1 MDIYGITLHDNE
13 PSFRRSHGI
22 SFACKKA
29 FGGII
34 LSYGPESHEYGLFSV
49 NSKDT
54 LPANYYI
61 KSNKSAANITKT

>member
-1 MDIYGITLHDNE
+1 M
-13 PSFRRSHGI
+13 
-22 SFACKKA
+22 
-29 FGGII
+29 

-61 KSNKSAANITKT
+61 KSNKSAADITKT